1 MGYIIALA
9 SLFLI
14 FAFMHYFTE
23 LNKNQKL
30 TVILVLV
37 SFITFAYIYN
47 FYQNNQREKMY
58 EIVVKY
64 KQGKTIKCGRY
75 DINSTNFSLSTG
87 TYTFIGKE
95 NTPYYSI
102 MISAYKCEN

>member
-9 SLFLI
+9 SLLLI

-23 LNKNQKL
+23 LNKNQKI
-30 TVILVLV
+30 TITSILVG
-37 SFITFAYIYN
+37 FIAFAYLYN
-47 FYQNNQREKMY
+47 TYQAKEQEKMY

-64 KQGKTIKCGRY
+64 KQGKTIKCGKY
-75 DINSTNFSLSTG
+75 DVNSTNFSLSTG

-95 NTPYYSI
+95 KTPFYSI
-102 MISAYKCEN
+102 MISAYECK

>member
-37 SFITFAYIYN
+37 SFIAFAYLYN
-47 FYQNNQREKMY
+47 TYQAKQQEKMY
-58 EIVVKY
+58 KIVVKY
-64 KQGKTIKCGRY
+64 KQGKTIKCGKY
-75 DINSTNFSLSTG
+75 DVNSTNFSLSTG

-95 NTPYYSI
+95 NTPFYSI
-102 MISAYKCEN
+102 MISAYECE